1 MSDDEKRGYQTV
13 TSLPSLKRH
22 IAVPPLKMVLLGEPR
37 NSETEAMSGD
47 SGAFTQ
53 DGSPEAQAAK
63 ERVVRRIIAHL
74 KKET

>member
-22 IAVPPLKMVLLGEPR
+22 IAVPPLKMVLVGEPR
-37 NSETEAMSGD
+37 NSETEAMSGE
-47 SGAFTQ
+47 GAFAQ

>member
-1 MSDDEKRGYQTV
+1 MSDDGKRGYQTV

-22 IAVPPLKMVLLGEPR
+22 IAVPPLKMVLVGDLRDG
-37 NSETEAMSGD
+37 ETEAMSGE
-47 SGAFTQ
+47 SGISGL

-74 KKET
+74 KKEP